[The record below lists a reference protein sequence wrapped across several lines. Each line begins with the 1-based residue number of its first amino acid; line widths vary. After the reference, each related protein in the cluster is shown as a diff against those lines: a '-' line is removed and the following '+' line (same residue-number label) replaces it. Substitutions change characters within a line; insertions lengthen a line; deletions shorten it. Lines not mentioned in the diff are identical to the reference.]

1 MKTKKFVT
9 NEYHEGQIAYERGNS
24 LTSNPYLQK
33 EKSQGGMWYWM
44 FGWQDAMAED
54 VRSIKQTI
62 TFAAQPIDRNKMQ

>member
-9 NEYHEGQIAYERGNS
+9 NEYHEGQIAYERGND

-44 FGWQDAMAED
+44 FGWQDAMASD
-54 VRSIKQTI
+54 VQDIKRLILTI
-62 TFAAQPIDRNKMQ
+62 VQPTEKKDMN